1 MGKDKSPED
10 LVKEKSFEYY
20 KVENE
25 LQRKFVKQLE
35 YNGFRK
41 KEYYSN
47 DDAAK
52 RLSLLLDI
60 INNFFVDNVKSEYL
74 NNRKDHFDFFKIWR
88 KFNRDVAHIDERID
102 VLNTV
107 EYVDDNGKIYEQ
119 KRYEL
124 YEFSFDTIEG
134 LGKRMLNAYNKF
146 SPIYKKIAQRE
157 AILRQGIEGEKNLY
171 NRLKIIGNKIRIIQN
186 ARYVIEDDF
195 SVEHDMIVIS
205 ESRAVIYSDLSI
217 LCFNL
222 SFGISVEHSF
232 SILFFSSFTFSYS
245 FKCLISEGEYWFS
258 RFLSSLIRKAV
269 LEKVIKE
276 YLGI

>member
-107 EYVDDNGKIYEQ
+107 EYVDDNGKRIQGSMYTW
-119 KRYEL
+119 KKLKY
-124 YEFSFDTIEG
+124 SAG
-134 LGKRMLNAYNKF
+134 GKL
-146 SPIYKKIAQRE
+146 
-157 AILRQGIEGEKNLY
+157 
-171 NRLKIIGNKIRIIQN
+171 
-186 ARYVIEDDF
+186 
-195 SVEHDMIVIS
+195 
-205 ESRAVIYSDLSI
+205 
-217 LCFNL
+217 
-222 SFGISVEHSF
+222 
-232 SILFFSSFTFSYS
+232 
-245 FKCLISEGEYWFS
+245 
-258 RFLSSLIRKAV
+258 
-269 LEKVIKE
+269 
-276 YLGI
+276 